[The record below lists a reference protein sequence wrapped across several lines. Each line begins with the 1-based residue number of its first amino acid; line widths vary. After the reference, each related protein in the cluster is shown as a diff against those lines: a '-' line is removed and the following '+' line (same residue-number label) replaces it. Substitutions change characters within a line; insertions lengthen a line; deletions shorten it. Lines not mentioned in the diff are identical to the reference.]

1 MKQMNTVRTLI
12 YGTIHMDSDRD
23 KEYIKYSSF
32 LVREGL
38 SYAIRGFDDI
48 ISSSPKEEGRGAW
61 KYIIQ
66 ERNDKYEIVNEMLKN
81 QMSVELYFNEYDE
94 VKITLYKDGMPIST
108 MQRIAISKVELDE
121 EEEGI
126 QFVLER
132 MPSRMIRLQLKPYLA
147 LEMGP
152 YWEVCDDC
160 E

>member
-1 MKQMNTVRTLI
+1 MLYEDLMTL
-12 YGTIHMDSDRD
+12 
-23 KEYIKYSSF
+23 F
-32 LVREGL
+32 Q
-38 SYAIRGFDDI
+38 AA
-48 ISSSPKEEGRGAW
+48 PKEEGRGGW

-66 ERNDKYEIVNEMLKN
+66 ERKDKYEIVDEMLKN

>member
-1 MKQMNTVRTLI
+1 MLYEDLMTL
-12 YGTIHMDSDRD
+12 
-23 KEYIKYSSF
+23 F
-32 LVREGL
+32 Q
-38 SYAIRGFDDI
+38 AA
-48 ISSSPKEEGRGAW
+48 PKEESRGGW

-66 ERNDKYEIVNEMLKN
+66 ERNDKYEIVDELLKN

-94 VKITLYKDGMPIST
+94 VKITLYKEGMPIST

>member
-1 MKQMNTVRTLI
+1 MLYEDLETLFQ
-12 YGTIHMDSDRD
+12 T
-23 KEYIKYSSF
+23 
-32 LVREGL
+32 
-38 SYAIRGFDDI
+38 A
-48 ISSSPKEEGRGAW
+48 PKEDRGGW
-61 KYIIQ
+61 KYIVQ
-66 ERNDKYEIVNEMLKN
+66 EQNNTFKIVDEILKN

-94 VKITLYKDGMPIST
+94 VKITLYKDGIPITT
-108 MQRIAISKVELDE
+108 MQKITISKVELDE
-121 EEEGI
+121 DEEGI

>member
-1 MKQMNTVRTLI
+1 MLYEDLMTL
-12 YGTIHMDSDRD
+12 
-23 KEYIKYSSF
+23 F
-32 LVREGL
+32 Q
-38 SYAIRGFDDI
+38 AA
-48 ISSSPKEEGRGAW
+48 PKEEVRGGW

-147 LEMGP
+147 LEMAP
-152 YWEVCDDC
+152 YWEVCADC

>member
-1 MKQMNTVRTLI
+1 MLYEDLMTLFQAAPI
-12 YGTIHMDSDRD
+12 KLDR
-23 KEYIKYSSF
+23 
-32 LVREGL
+32 G
-38 SYAIRGFDDI
+38 G
-48 ISSSPKEEGRGAW
+48 W

-66 ERNDKYEIVNEMLKN
+66 EQNDNYEIVDEMLKK
-81 QMSVELYFNEYDE
+81 QMNVELYFNEYDE
-94 VKITLYKDGMPIST
+94 VKITLYKDGSPITT

-147 LEMGP
+147 VEMGP
-152 YWEVCDDC
+152 YWEVCEDC

>member
-1 MKQMNTVRTLI
+1 MLYEDLMTL
-12 YGTIHMDSDRD
+12 
-23 KEYIKYSSF
+23 F
-32 LVREGL
+32 Q
-38 SYAIRGFDDI
+38 AA
-48 ISSSPKEEGRGAW
+48 PKEEGRGGW

-132 MPSRMIRLQLKPYLA
+132 MPSRMIQVAIKAVFSTRNGAVLGS
-147 LEMGP
+147 M
-152 YWEVCDDC
+152 
-160 E
+160 

>member
-1 MKQMNTVRTLI
+1 MLYEDLMTLFQA
-12 YGTIHMDSDRD
+12 TPKKDR
-23 KEYIKYSSF
+23 
-32 LVREGL
+32 G
-38 SYAIRGFDDI
+38 G
-48 ISSSPKEEGRGAW
+48 W

-66 ERNDKYEIVNEMLKN
+66 EQIDKYEIVDEMLKN
-81 QMSVELYFNEYDE
+81 QMSIELYFNEYDE
-94 VKITLYKDGMPIST
+94 VKITLYKDGIPIST

-121 EEEGI
+121 DEEGI

-152 YWEVCDDC
+152 YWEICDDC

>member
-1 MKQMNTVRTLI
+1 MLYEDLMTL
-12 YGTIHMDSDRD
+12 
-23 KEYIKYSSF
+23 F
-32 LVREGL
+32 Q
-38 SYAIRGFDDI
+38 AA
-48 ISSSPKEEGRGAW
+48 PKEESRGGW

-66 ERNDKYEIVNEMLKN
+66 ERNDKYEIVDEMLKN

-108 MQRIAISKVELDE
+108 VQRIAISKVELDE
-121 EEEGI
+121 DEEGI

-152 YWEVCDDC
+152 YCEVCDDC

>member
-1 MKQMNTVRTLI
+1 MLYEDLMTL
-12 YGTIHMDSDRD
+12 
-23 KEYIKYSSF
+23 F
-32 LVREGL
+32 Q
-38 SYAIRGFDDI
+38 AA
-48 ISSSPKEEGRGAW
+48 PKEESRGGW

-66 ERNDKYEIVNEMLKN
+66 EQNDKYEIVDEMLKN
-81 QMSVELYFNEYDE
+81 QMNVELYFNEYDE

-108 MQRIAISKVELDE
+108 VQRIAISKVELDE
-121 EEEGI
+121 DEEGI